1 MIFIGGGITDS
12 TQAAAEL
19 RRRGVHWPH
28 LSPDDRV
35 ALERDCP
42 EAMAVLLAGV
52 PDDSE
57 IEVVTKIDEKTDEV
71 VAKKKMLN
79 PMPMYARL
87 GFGSMS
93 SLSAEAAKLG
103 RKDA

>member
-1 MIFIGGGITDS
+1 MDE
-12 TQAAAEL
+12 TQAAAML
-19 RRRGVHWPH
+19 RSAGVNWPH
-28 LSPDDRV
+28 LTPDDRLS
-35 ALERDCP
+35 LEQDYP